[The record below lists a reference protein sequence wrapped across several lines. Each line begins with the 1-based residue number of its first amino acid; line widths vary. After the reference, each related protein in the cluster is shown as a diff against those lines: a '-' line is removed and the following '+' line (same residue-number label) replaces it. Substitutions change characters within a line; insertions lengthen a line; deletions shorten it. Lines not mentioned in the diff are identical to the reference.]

1 MNPEKIGKQLVKRIL
16 MEEEMMK
23 VSIYPGAFKPPH
35 KGHVEAALRSID
47 NPIS

>member
-23 VSIYPGAFKPPH
+23 VSIYPGAF
-35 KGHVEAALRSID
+35 
-47 NPIS
+47 N